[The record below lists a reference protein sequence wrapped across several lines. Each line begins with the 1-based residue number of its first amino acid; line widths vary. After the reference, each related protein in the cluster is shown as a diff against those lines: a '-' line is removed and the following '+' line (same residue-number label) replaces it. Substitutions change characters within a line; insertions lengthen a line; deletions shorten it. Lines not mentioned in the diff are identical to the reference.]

1 MKILSTV
8 LMLGTLLLVLLLP
21 GTLQAQNEPPG
32 LTVDQGPDQQL
43 LYLPETVEWQAAPA
57 SLEPGA
63 EVAVLE
69 GNPSEPGVFTMR
81 IKMPDEF
88 IISPHWHP
96 GVERVTVLA
105 GQFCLGAGEELNR
118 EAAEQLD
125 PGSYTAIPPET
136 RHYAIADG
144 ETVIQLT
151 SIGPWEINYVNPGD
165 DPRLRA

>member
-1 MKILSTV
+1 MKILSLF
-8 LMLGTLLLVLLLP
+8 LMIGTLLLTLLFP
-21 GTLQAQNEPPG
+21 GSLQAQDQMPPPI
-32 LTVDQGPDQQL
+32 VDEGPEQQL
-43 LYLPETVEWQAAPA
+43 LYSPETVEWQEAPT

-69 GNPSEPGVFTMR
+69 GNPSIPGVFTMR

-96 GVERVTVLA
+96 GVERVTVVS
-105 GQFCLGAGEELNR
+105 GQFYLGTGEALNR
-118 EAAEQLD
+118 EAADHLP
-125 PGSYTAIPPET
+125 PGSYTSIPPET

-151 SIGPWEINYVNPGD
+151 SVGPWEVNYVNPAD